1 MGGFFSISSWN
12 DVDVNVTTEKPAPVV
27 PKEDSTPLVPPMPP
41 TPPIPPKTTGGK
53 RSRRRTYKKQ
63 RLRAKTRK

>member
-12 DVDVNVTTEKPAPVV
+12 DVDVNVNTEKSAPVA
-27 PKEDSTPLVPPMPP
+27 PKEDSTALVPPAPP

-53 RSRRRTYKKQ
+53 RSRRRTYKKE